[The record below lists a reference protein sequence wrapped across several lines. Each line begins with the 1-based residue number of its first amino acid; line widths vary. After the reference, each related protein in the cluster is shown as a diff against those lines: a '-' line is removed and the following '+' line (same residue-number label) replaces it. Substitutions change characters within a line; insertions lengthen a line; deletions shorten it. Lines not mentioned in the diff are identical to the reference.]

1 MRNRSWK
8 ISAALVLSCT
18 LLALI
23 TAEAVTWLCRR
34 AEVDPVSDQQKLA
47 RSLGIIRQSTAE
59 HPGVLKVLFYG
70 QSITKS
76 GWHTAVVEHWHQRYP
91 NTTFV
96 VENLALG
103 GFDSLALERTAARDI
118 ASFQPDLIIFHVYG
132 DHRAYERIIRI
143 LRSQTAADILVQTD
157 HGNLMPDPV
166 CQEGLSLSLKA
177 PPGCAGHLWVHQ
189 RNWEDR
195 MSYHLVPGFGREYGL
210 AVEPQRAW
218 WRDYLLSTGTDP
230 KSLLAD
236 SVHPNAEGK
245 ALIAGFF
252 NRYFDGLVDAWNG
265 ETEAGVTDLP
275 PQVLR
280 GPVSFTGTRL
290 ELIAS
295 RPIPALGMQAVRM
308 DGQGANVLDGCYLAS
323 RTNGLPGVPD
333 WPALR
338 RVTLNHDHTPEQ
350 WTAIVTGVSPDETT
364 FRFRLHGSVSGDQG
378 EGDSTQTFTSA
389 NGFLTIEPQD
399 WMLARAFALKHV
411 PVAEPF
417 AVTWTVD
424 PVCGVAET
432 IDARPT
438 PPEYRYTLAV
448 GLANGPHSMAL
459 SLAPENLAAVRQ
471 LRVYTPLL
479 KAN

>member
-23 TAEAVTWLCRR
+23 TAEAVTWLRRR

-103 GFDSLALERTAARDI
+103 GFDSLALERTAARDL
-118 ASFQPDLIIFHVYG
+118 ASFNPDFIIFHVYG
-132 DHRAYERIIRI
+132 DHWAYERIIRTM
-143 LRSQTAADILVQTD
+143 RSQTAADILVQTD

-166 CQEGLSLSLKA
+166 CLEGLSLSVQA
-177 PPGCAGHLWVHQ
+177 APGCAGHLWVHQ

-195 MSYHLVPGFGREYGL
+195 MSYHLVPGFGKKYGL
-210 AVEPQRAW
+210 AFEPQRAW

-236 SVHPNAEGK
+236 YVHPNAQGK
-245 ALIAGFF
+245 VLIAGFF
-252 NRYFDGLVDAWNG
+252 NRYFDGLVDGWKA
-265 ETEAGVTDLP
+265 ETEAGVSGLP
-275 PQVLR
+275 PTALG

-295 RPIPALGMQAVRM
+295 RPILALPQATV
-308 DGQGANVLDGCYLAS
+308 DGAGANTLDGCYLAS

-350 WTAIVTGVSPDETT
+350 WTATVTGVSADEAS
-364 FRFRLHGSVSGDQG
+364 FRFRLRGSVSGDQG
-378 EGDSTQTFTSA
+378 EGDSAQSFTST
-389 NGFLTIEPQD
+389 NGLLTIDPQD

-411 PVAEPF
+411 PVTEPF
-417 AVTWTVD
+417 TVTWTVD
-424 PVCGVAET
+424 PVCGVAER
-432 IDARPT
+432 IDERPAAA
-438 PPEYRYTLAV
+438 EYRYTLAA
-448 GLANGPHSMAL
+448 GLANGSHSAVIT
-459 SLAPENLAAVRQ
+459 LAPDDLAAVRE
-471 LRVYTPLL
+471 LRVYTPRL
-479 KAN
+479 KTD